1 MGEVR
6 RWPWKAVR
14 VQDARVARGLVRP
27 SQDAFGQEILAAHRG
42 EEVVEI
48 LERDDGFVAASHG
61 PIDYL
66 APYRAWPSH
75 QRKAIRLAHGR
86 VLDLG
91 AGAGR
96 VALHLQGRGLEVVA
110 VDNSPLAV
118 RICRLRGV
126 KDVRL
131 AAIAEVSVRMGAF
144 DTVVLFGNN
153 FGLLG
158 SPARARRLLR
168 RFHRLTASD
177 ATILAEGGDF
187 GRTRE
192 PAHLAYQARNR
203 RRGRMPG
210 QIRLRVRY
218 GRTTGPWID
227 FLLASPRE
235 MKALLRDTG
244 WRVRRFLLA
253 PSGPGY
259 VAVLVKEG
267 PRRAAAAR
275 GR

>member
-1 MGEVR
+1 VPR
-6 RWPWKAVR
+6 AI
-14 VQDARVARGLVRP
+14 VRP

-42 EEVVEI
+42 EEVIEI
-48 LERDDGFVAASHG
+48 AERDDGFVAASHG
-61 PIDYL
+61 PVNYL
-66 APYRAWPSH
+66 AAHRGWPAH

-96 VALHLQGRGLEVVA
+96 VALHLQERGLDVVA
-110 VDNSPLAV
+110 IDNSPLAV
-118 RICRLRGV
+118 RVCRLRGV

-131 AAIAEVSVRMGAF
+131 ASIAQVSSRMGAF
-144 DTVVLFGNN
+144 DTIVLFGNN

-168 RFHRLTASD
+168 RFHRLTGPD
-177 ATILAEGGDF
+177 ATMLAESSDVD
-187 GRTRE
+187 RTEE

-210 QIRLRVRY
+210 QIRLRVRF
-218 GRTTGPWID
+218 GRTAGPWFD
-227 FLLASPRE
+227 FLLVSPRE

-244 WRVRRFLLA
+244 WRVRRFFRA
-253 PSGPGY
+253 ADSPSY
-259 VAVLVKEG
+259 VAIVEKA
-267 PRRAAAAR
+267 RRRGASAAR